1 MIETILYVVLDILEF
16 LIISMSMVVLV
27 WILALMSLLI
37 EKRTKGWRK

>member
-16 LIISMSMVVLV
+16 LIISMSMVVAV
-27 WILALMSLLI
+27 WILALASLLI